1 MKENIK
7 KLSSNDEEVSSTNIL
22 DFIGNFESEEDGW
35 IDTINK
41 QIEKDEE

>member
-22 DFIGNFESEEDGW
+22 DFIENFESKEDGW